1 MLLDNKIWIGQSDE
15 GSVTFLPAMAN
26 RHGLISG
33 ATGTGKTVTLQQMAE
48 GFSQLGVP
56 VFMADVKGDLAG
68 LIKPGEA
75 HPKIL
80 QRLEKAGIEH
90 FSPKGNPV
98 TFFDVFGKGGH
109 PVRTTVSEMGPLLLG
124 RLLDLNETQ
133 TGVLH
138 LIFRIADDEGMLL
151 IDLKDLRA
159 MLSYVGENA
168 GKYTIHYGNITKA
181 SVGAIQRAI
190 AMLEDQGGD
199 LFFGEPSLNI
209 ADWIK
214 QDENGRGVINILAAE
229 KLFLKPNVYSA
240 FLLWML
246 GELYEFLPEQ
256 GDSTIPRMVFFFD
269 EAHLLFNDC
278 PKALLEKVELTIRLI
293 RSKGVGVFFVTQNPA
308 DVPSSVLSQLAARI
322 QHALRAFTPQ
332 EQRIVKT
339 VAQTFRPNPNFDTET
354 AIMSLG
360 TGEALV
366 SVLMPDGA
374 PSVTQKTM
382 ILPPQSQIGAISEQL
397 RQTVIQTS
405 ELFGKYD
412 EAFDRES
419 AYEVLSQRFAQ
430 SGIEAIH
437 VLKQEV
443 LGGSQAEPAARKMG
457 YKVFDPASG
466 RYIVSEEAAPIEV
479 QQPMVRSVPAR
490 QSAPAPVLV
499 FNPQTGQ
506 YEPQEAAHQELKA
519 QKVSK
524 AQLKK
529 EKSLGEKMLENFMSS
544 TVRGAGYSTGRSIS
558 RGILGVFGIK

>member
-15 GSVTFLPAMAN
+15 GPVTFLPAMAN

-68 LIKPGEA
+68 LIKPSEA

-109 PVRTTVSEMGPLLLG
+109 PIRTTVSEMGPLLLG

-466 RYIVSEEAAPIEV
+466 RYIVSEEAAPIEA

>member
-15 GSVTFLPAMAN
+15 GPVTFLPAMAN

-80 QRLEKAGIEH
+80 QRLEKVGIEH

-443 LGGSQAEPAARKMG
+443 LEGSQAEPAARKMG